1 MAKVKTRYKC
11 RNCGYIS
18 ASYLGR
24 CPNCGAWNQFE
35 EETQEVKK
43 VSTKATASRLM
54 TKIGNNDPVKL
65 NEVKAEKEKRIVT
78 PFEEL
83 NRVLGGRNS
92 SRFFS
97 FNWWR
102 SWNWQI
108 NFDAPNYRCFS

>member
-35 EETQEVKK
+35 EETQEIKK

-65 NEVKAEKEKRIVT
+65 TEVKAEKEK
-78 PFEEL
+78 EL
-83 NRVLGGRNS
+83 
-92 SRFFS
+92 
-97 FNWWR
+97 
-102 SWNWQI
+102 
-108 NFDAPNYRCFS
+108 

>member
-35 EETQEVKK
+35 EETQEVRK

-65 NEVKAEKEKRIVT
+65 NEVRAEKEKRIVT

-83 NRVLGGRNS
+83 NRVLGGGIVSIYLNAS
-92 SRFFS
+92 
-97 FNWWR
+97 
-102 SWNWQI
+102 
-108 NFDAPNYRCFS
+108 NYRSFGQRTQCFICFR

>member
-35 EETQEVKK
+35 EETQEIKK

-65 NEVKAEKEKRIVT
+65 NEVKAEKEKRIKSS
-78 PFEEL
+78 F
-83 NRVLGGRNS
+83 RRRNC
-92 SRFFS
+92 SRIVS
-97 FNWWR
+97 FNWRR
-102 SWNWQI
+102 SRNWKI
-108 NFDAPNYRCFS
+108 NLNASNYWCFG

>member
-35 EETQEVKK
+35 EETQEIKK

-54 TKIGNNDPVKL
+54 TKIGINDPVKL
-65 NEVKAEKEKRIVT
+65 TEVKAEKEKRIVT

-83 NRVLGGRNS
+83 NRVLGGGIVPGS
-92 SRFFS
+92 LVLIGGDPGIGKSTLML
-97 FNWWR
+97 
-102 SWNWQI
+102 QI
-108 NFDAPNYRCFS
+108 TGA